1 MSAFTSSSGN
11 NIQVVPSGSTNPTV
25 QNITMTT
32 AGTEYTA
39 TLPTGTTQFEI
50 RSRLYGK
57 LQFSYTNGQSGTI
70 YRTLPQGC
78 AYSEAGL
85 LLTAPLAVYVQ
96 SSKDNDVL
104 EVVSWV

>member
-1 MSAFTSSSGN
+1 
-11 NIQVVPSGSTNPTV
+11 
-25 QNITMTT
+25 MTT

-57 LQFSYTNGQSGTI
+57 LQFSYTSGQSATVF
-70 YRTLPQGC
+70 RTLPQGC
-78 AYSEAGL
+78 AYSETGL
-85 LLTAPLAVYVQ
+85 LLVAPLAIYVQ
-96 SSKDNDVL
+96 STKDNDIL

>member
-1 MSAFTSSSGN
+1 MSTFSSSSGN
-11 NIQVVPSGSTNPTV
+11 NIQVSPSGSTNPTV
-25 QNITMTT
+25 QNIAMAT
-32 AGTEYTA
+32 AGTEYSA
-39 TLPTGTTQFEI
+39 VLPTGTTQFEI

-57 LQFSYTNGQSGTI
+57 LQFSYTSGQSGTV

-85 LLTAPLAVYVQ
+85 LLSAPLDIYVQ
-96 SSKDNDVL
+96 STKDNDVL